1 MAARFDVMDGT
12 EEDLL
17 YLDHLNLDRNRVGVI
32 VERGNPFEDY
42 GDRKFEERFRLS
54 KETVWWLLNQ
64 INDRLEFPTDRNNPV
79 CPINRLLITSR
90 AYATGAF
97 NILIGGN
104 SNIHRTTAQRIISDV
119 SDIIASLSPRFIKF
133 PAREEVRSVMYGFSQ
148 LDRFPGVLGTLDCTH
163 IRIQSPG
170 GHNAELF
177 RNRKSYFSFD
187 CQTISDHNLLVR
199 DIVARWPGSV
209 HNSTIFLNCARRAQ
223 FENGEIPQG
232 HLLGDSGY
240 ACKSYLLTPLLNPHN
255 EAEHRY
261 NRSQNTEAMSIIV
274 GTAVLHNIA
283 RSTSSEEPPEE
294 PEISRLL
301 NQLRDER
308 GPNIEDNEPVL
319 PGQQMYCDD
328 TLPGRAVRRAIINDH
343 FR

>member
-1 MAARFDVMDGT
+1 MGARFDVMDGI

-17 YLDHLNLDRNRVGVI
+17 YLDHLNRDRNRVGVI

-64 INDRLEFPTDRNNPV
+64 MLEFPTDQNNPV
-79 CPINRLLITSR
+79 SPINRLLITLR

-97 NILIGGN
+97 NILIGDN

-133 PAREEVRSVMYGFSQ
+133 PTREEVRSVMYGFSQ

-177 RNRKSYFSFD
+177 RNRKSYFSFN
-187 CQTISDHNLLVR
+187 CQAISDHNLLVR

-209 HNSTIFLNCARRAQ
+209 HDSTIFLNCARRAQ

-240 ACKSYLLTPLLNPHN
+240 ACKSYLLTPLLNPQN
-255 EAEHRY
+255 EAEHQY
-261 NRSQNTEAMSIIV
+261 NRSHIKTRNIVERKYGMWKRRFPILSVGIRCNPQEAMSIIV

-283 RSTSSEEPPEE
+283 RSASSDEPPED

-301 NQLRDER
+301 NQL
-308 GPNIEDNEPVL
+308 G
-319 PGQQMYCDD
+319 
-328 TLPGRAVRRAIINDH
+328 T
-343 FR
+343 

>member
-1 MAARFDVMDGT
+1 MQDFQELSASIYCVVDLEILILTVFRQGEGEKTGRVRGQVPLRTFLAA
-12 EEDLL
+12 
-17 YLDHLNLDRNRVGVI
+17 LNVDRRSLRAGK
-32 VERGNPFEDY
+32 RAPGRSDCGKGKQFEDY

-79 CPINRLLITSR
+79 SPINRFLITLR
-90 AYATGAF
+90 AYATDAF
-97 NILIGGN
+97 NILIGDN

-133 PAREEVRSVMYGFSQ
+133 PTSEEVRSVMYGFSQ
-148 LDRFPGVLGTLDCTH
+148 LDRFPGVLGTLDRTR

-177 RNRKSYFSFD
+177 RNRKSYFCFN
-187 CQTISDHNLLVR
+187 CQTISNHNLLIR
-199 DIVARWPGSV
+199 DIVAQWPGSV
-209 HNSTIFLNCARRAQ
+209 HDSTIFLNCARRAQ

-240 ACKSYLLTPLLNPHN
+240 ALLRAYLLTPLLNPQN

-261 NRSQNTEAMSIIV
+261 NRSHIKTRNTVERKYGMWKRRFPILSVGIRCNPQEAMSIIEV
-274 GTAVLHNIA
+274 MAV
-283 RSTSSEEPPEE
+283 
-294 PEISRLL
+294 
-301 NQLRDER
+301 
-308 GPNIEDNEPVL
+308 
-319 PGQQMYCDD
+319 
-328 TLPGRAVRRAIINDH
+328 
-343 FR
+343 